1 MAKVSAKYLDL
12 IRSFPLRPIKS
23 EGDLRRAEAILH
35 QLLDEDRLIAA
46 ERDYLEILGRL
57 IEEYEKVA
65 YPTEPLPPHEM
76 LKVSMEAKGVTQT
89 EVSKATGIP
98 TSTISD
104 LLARKRE
111 LNVAHIRSL
120 CAYFGLGPGA
130 FIHVQKP
137 ELTAR

>member
-1 MAKVSAKYLDL
+1 MAKVSMKYLDL

-23 EGDLRRAEAILH
+23 EGDLRRAETMLH
-35 QLLDEDRLIAA
+35 QLLDEDHLVAA
-46 ERDYLEILGRL
+46 EKDYLEILGTL
-57 IEEYEKVA
+57 IEEYERA
-65 YPTEPLPPHEM
+65 AHPTEALPPPEM

-98 TSTISD
+98 NSTISD

-111 LNVAHIRSL
+111 FNVAHIGSL
-120 CAYFGLGPGA
+120 CAYFGLGPSA
-130 FIHVQKP
+130 FIQVQKP